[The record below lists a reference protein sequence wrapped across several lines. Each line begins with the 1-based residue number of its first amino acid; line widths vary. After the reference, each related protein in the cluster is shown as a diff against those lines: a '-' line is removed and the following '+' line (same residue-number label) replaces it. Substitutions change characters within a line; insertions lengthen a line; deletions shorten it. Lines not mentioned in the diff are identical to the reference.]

1 MAKGNRG
8 GKRSN
13 NGGIKKNTG
22 FSFINQNGKTITM
35 QINSAGVILV
45 NGSPNKSM
53 TLQKYQAMYNDMK
66 QTLYLYNVE
75 VFKRGKHH
83 KNKHYDFYLYSIPI
97 SLLNIV
103 KMDIEQHRRNF
114 TVKML

>member
-1 MAKGNRG
+1 MGFRIKFTPRKYTIKAKNLDSAYSEFLYKIPAFTCFTYG
-8 GKRSN
+8 G
-13 NGGIKKNTG
+13 GG
-22 FSFINQNGKTITM
+22 
-35 QINSAGVILV
+35 
-45 NGSPNKSM
+45 NGS
-53 TLQKYQAMYNDMK
+53 KYQALCDNRTK
-66 QTLYLYNVE
+66 TLYVYNVE

>member
-1 MAKGNRG
+1 MSFR
-8 GKRSN
+8 
-13 NGGIKKNTG
+13 IKFTPRKY
-22 FSFINQNGKTITM
+22 TITAKNL
-35 QINSAGVILV
+35 NSAYYEFLNKIPKYACYTYGVRSS
-45 NGSPNKSM
+45 GS
-53 TLQKYQAMYNDMK
+53 KYQAIYNDMK

-114 TVKML
+114 TVKVL

>member
-1 MAKGNRG
+1 M
-8 GKRSN
+8 
-13 NGGIKKNTG
+13 G
-22 FSFINQNGKTITM
+22 FRVKFTPRKYTITAK
-35 QINSAGVILV
+35 NLDSACYEFLNKIPKYACYTYGGRSS
-45 NGSPNKSM
+45 GS
-53 TLQKYQAMYNDMK
+53 KYQARYNDMN

-103 KMDIEQHRRNF
+103 KMDIKQHRRNF